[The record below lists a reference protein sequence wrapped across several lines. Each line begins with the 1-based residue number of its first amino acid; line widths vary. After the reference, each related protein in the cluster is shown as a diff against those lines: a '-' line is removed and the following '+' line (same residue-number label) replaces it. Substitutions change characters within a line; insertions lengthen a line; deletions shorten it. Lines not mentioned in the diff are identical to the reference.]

1 MAAECANFEI
11 TRMARLLEVST
22 AGYYR
27 WRAAQDRSPLPSEV
41 RRADLDA
48 KIISFHKSSDGT
60 YGAPRITLDLHE
72 AGERVSANTVAARM
86 ASLGIVG
93 VSPRLF
99 KVTTTPDPSATYPPD
114 LVHRD
119 FHPEGIDQLWTS
131 DLTYLTLG
139 SGEAYLCAVRDE
151 GSSRVLGFSVA
162 DHMRTEIVLEA
173 LEQSTDTRFGQMA
186 GTVFHTDRGSQFS
199 DRKVAEFCE
208 AAGLVRSMGATGSCY
223 DHASAE
229 SFWSIFKTRV
239 LLPTHL
245 RHHRRTPSR
254 DQSLHQLLQPP
265 ASLRQGR
272 QSQPHPLRVNV
283 GPQATSRINRVHNF
297 WATSPESTRP

>member
-27 WRAAQDRSPLPSEV
+27 WRAAQGRPALPSEV

-48 KIISFHKSSDGT
+48 KIISFHQGSRGT

-72 AGERVSANTVAARM
+72 AGEKVSHNTVAARM
-86 ASLGIVG
+86 SSIGIVG

-99 KVTTTPDPSATYPPD
+99 KVTTNPDPSAIYPAD
-114 LVHRD
+114 LVNRA
-119 FHPEGIDQLWTS
+119 FHPDGIDKVFTS
-131 DLTYLTLG
+131 DITYLSVG
-139 SGEAYLCAVRDE
+139 DGEAYLCAVRDE

-162 DHMRTEIVLEA
+162 DHMRTEIVLDA
-173 LEQSTDTRFGQMA
+173 LEQSVATRFGQVR

-199 DRKVAEFCE
+199 DRKVVDFCQSV
-208 AAGLVRSMGATGSCY
+208 GLVRSMGATGSCF

-229 SFWSIFKTRV
+229 SFWSIFK
-239 LLPTHL
+239 HEYFY
-245 RHHRRTPSR
+245 RRTFATIDELR
-254 DQSLHQLLQPP
+254 AGIARYINFYNHQRRCAKAANLSPIRYELTLAHKQP
-265 ASLRQGR
+265 A
-272 QSQPHPLRVNV
+272 
-283 GPQATSRINRVHNF
+283 A
-297 WATSPESTRP
+297 

>member
-11 TRMARLLEVST
+11 TRTARLLDVST

-27 WRAAQDRSPLPSEV
+27 WRAAQQRPPLPSEV

-48 KIISFHKSSDGT
+48 KIISLHKDSGGT

-72 AGERVSANTVAARM
+72 AGERVSHNTVAARM

-99 KVTTTPDPSATYPPD
+99 KVTTNADPSATYPPD
-114 LVHRD
+114 LVNRQ
-119 FHPEGIDQLWTS
+119 FAPEGIDEVYTS
-131 DLTYLTLG
+131 DITYLTIG
-139 SGEAYLCAVRDE
+139 DGDAYLCAIRDE

-173 LEQSTDTRFGQMA
+173 LEGSVATRFGQVK

-199 DRKVAEFCE
+199 DGKVVEFCDQV
-208 AAGLVRSMGATGSCY
+208 GLVRSMGGTGSCF

-229 SFWSIFKTRV
+229 SFWSIFKHEYFYRHTFATIDELRAGITRYINFYN
-239 LLPTHL
+239 HQ
-245 RHHRRTPSR
+245 RRCAKAGGLS
-254 DQSLHQLLQPP
+254 P
-265 ASLRQGR
+265 ARYELTLATEQ
-272 QSQPHPLRVNV
+272 
-283 GPQATSRINRVHNF
+283 QA
-297 WATSPESTRP
+297 A

>member
-27 WRAAQDRSPLPSEV
+27 WRRAQDRPPLPSEV

-48 KIISFHKSSDGT
+48 KIIDLHKSSQGT

-72 AGERVSANTVAARM
+72 AGERVSRNTVAERM

-99 KVTTTPDPSATYPPD
+99 KVTTTPDPAATYPAD
-114 LVHRD
+114 LVNRQ
-119 FHPEGIDQLWTS
+119 FHPDGIDELWTS
-131 DLTYLTLG
+131 DITYLTVG
-139 SGEAYLCAVRDE
+139 DGEAYLCAIRDE

-162 DHMRTEIVLEA
+162 EHMRTEIVIDA
-173 LEQSTDTRFGQMA
+173 LEQSVATRFGHVE

-199 DRKVAEFCE
+199 DGKVVDLCE
-208 AAGLVRSMGATGSCY
+208 RVSLVRSMGATGSCPLTGQY
-223 DHASAE
+223 
-229 SFWSIFKTRV
+229 SIGSSSRPLDPVDTGDKRLGRSTAFPSCSRQARYE
-239 LLPTHL
+239 LLMSHG
-245 RHHRRTPSR
+245 HRLARRPR
-254 DQSLHQLLQPP
+254 RQPM
-265 ASLRQGR
+265 AARR
-272 QSQPHPLRVNV
+272 RAHV
-283 GPQATSRINRVHNF
+283 
-297 WATSPESTRP
+297 

>member
-11 TRMARLLEVST
+11 TRMARLLEVSS

-27 WRAAQDRSPLPSEV
+27 WRAAQNRPASASEV

-48 KIISFHKSSDGT
+48 KIISFHQSSEGT

-72 AGERVSANTVAARM
+72 AGEQVSHNTVATRM

-99 KVTTTPDPSATYPPD
+99 KVTTTPDPSATYPAD
-114 LVHRD
+114 LVNRE
-119 FHPEGIDQLWTS
+119 FHPEGIDELFTS
-131 DLTYLTLG
+131 DITYLSVG
-139 SGEAYLCAVRDE
+139 SGEAYMCAIRDE

-162 DHMRTEIVLEA
+162 DRARNEIVLET
-173 LEQSTDTRFGQMA
+173 LEQSVVTRFGQVE

-199 DRKVAEFCE
+199 DRKVVEFCE
-208 AAGLVRSMGATGSCY
+208 SVGLVRSMGATGSCF

-229 SFWSIFKTRV
+229 SFWSIFKHEYFYRHTFATIDELRAGITRYINFYN
-239 LLPTHL
+239 HQ
-245 RHHRRTPSR
+245 RRCTKAGNLSPIR
-254 DQSLHQLLQPP
+254 YELTLALKQ
-265 ASLRQGR
+265 
-272 QSQPHPLRVNV
+272 
-283 GPQATSRINRVHNF
+283 QA
-297 WATSPESTRP
+297 A